1 MEQHVGGFFDIKFVG
16 PVALKQAAFDYFC
29 HFGRGLFQ
37 PIMSSG
43 AAQLDESDSAASIR
57 NRPKL

>member
-1 MEQHVGGFFDIKFVG
+1 MFFEIEFVE
-16 PVALKQAAFDYFC
+16 PVALPVPAFGHSC
-29 HFGRGLFQ
+29 HFGLGLFQ